1 MSGDSFEREVRTLLN
16 QKGVKRK
23 KGSNHFTRPQ
33 SDRSDDEKSQSTMN
47 NVKSD
52 IERWDDFMREFSLQ
66 QYQQLLYLEESCYE
80 LMSSRKAVLQRST
93 IMQSVKDLSVPEDE
107 CKNEN
112 KHAITE
118 QQYYENHAVDT
129 IEVPR
134 SALRSN
140 TSSILYSERKIK
152 QQSLSLRSSSD
163 KENILETASVS
174 SKAST
179 STAKMRSAE
188 DSYEILQE
196 KMVLLK
202 KKKVQR
208 QQEIQDR
215 YTELLQTHLQ
225 TEEKRSSAAIR
236 VSSKAI
242 AKHSRND
249 ASDTSSPSI
258 SQSVLHLATCA
269 KIGSRNSDRVIPI
282 VQSHLLSIE
291 SSDNTGQIVNG
302 TPSVALFETNTNAM
316 SFNSSVLPVQQCE
329 PDDVVEKVLTS
340 PNPFLEYVQSFSNRA
355 SDRLVLNSE
364 SLSDDPRVL
373 EAWVLL
379 GEEMAGFLRG
389 ITSDFTAYAATSAD
403 RLDLNLV
410 TQQQAQPSMRS
421 LKSDVQRAI
430 QEQSLLQR
438 QEFVGRDVNSILHS
452 SLHEFHDKC
461 QTMYSSFLNSLL
473 SEGSSN
479 SSSSQ
484 EDNDLLNKTK
494 ALRKEITSVA
504 ADITQ
509 CERDNWTDQARS
521 IVSAYD
527 VRPAYSFCG
536 IIIYYSYVR
545 ISVFVYFSSR
555 IFERKLP
562 YRSSLFR
569 MLKRA

>member
-1 MSGDSFEREVRTLLN
+1 MRTLLN

-23 KGSNHFTRPQ
+23 KRPNHFTRPQ
-33 SDRSDDEKSQSTMN
+33 SDSHSTMN

-52 IERWDDFMREFSLQ
+52 IERWDDFIREFSLQ
-66 QYQQLLYLEESCYE
+66 QCQQLLYLEESCYE

-93 IMQSVKDLSVPEDE
+93 IMQSVKDLSVPKDE

-112 KHAITE
+112 MHAITE
-118 QQYYENHAVDT
+118 QEYYENHAVDT

-140 TSSILYSERKIK
+140 TSSILSDPERKIK

-202 KKKVQR
+202 KRQVQR

-215 YTELLQTHLQ
+215 YTELLQTHLR
-225 TEEKRSSAAIR
+225 TEEKRSSVAIR
-236 VSSKAI
+236 MSSKSI
-242 AKHSRND
+242 AKRSRND
-249 ASDTSSPSI
+249 AGDTSSPSI
-258 SQSVLHLATCA
+258 SQSVLHLKDLATCA

-302 TPSVALFETNTNAM
+302 TPSVALFKTNTNAM

-340 PNPFLEYVQSFSNRA
+340 PNSFLEYVQSFSNRA

-364 SLSDDPRVL
+364 TLSDDPRVL

-527 VRPAYSFCG
+527 VRPAYSFCR

-562 YRSSLFR
+562 CRSSLFR
-569 MLKRA
+569 MLKRG